1 MIPLLPKWYL
11 HGNRPTFYDG
21 DAVTML
27 ELASTL
33 HASMNSVIEEYNKLE
48 ESVNKSVSEFMAGE
62 VKNREEFEVGLRQE
76 FQDFIDIV
84 NLKCLTMQT
93 QIDEYKKYMVDNIQ
107 GITVRVVNDYISNG
121 GVQVGLN
128 YDETS
133 ENLSIVSVPV
143 DSDNNILYTAN
154 EEKIEI
160 I

>member
-1 MIPLLPKWYL
+1 MEVDYMIPLLPKWHL

-84 NLKCLTMQT
+84 NLKNEDMNHRIKNLETNVVKIT
-93 QIDEYKKYMVDNIQ
+93 TDIVSDAIRNNK
-107 GITVRVVNDYISNG
+107 ITVKENYDPETESLNLTITG
-121 GVQVGLN
+121 GV
-128 YDETS
+128 
-133 ENLSIVSVPV
+133 
-143 DSDNNILYTAN
+143 
-154 EEKIEI
+154 
-160 I
+160 

>member
-1 MIPLLPKWYL
+1 MIPLLPKWHL

-84 NLKCLTMQT
+84 NLKYTEMELILNNAVTNMEDIT
-93 QIDEYKKYMVDNIQ
+93 RDTVNEAIEAGRIKVGNTYDPETESLN
-107 GITVRVVNDYISNG
+107 ITVTG
-121 GVQVGLN
+121 GV
-128 YDETS
+128 
-133 ENLSIVSVPV
+133 
-143 DSDNNILYTAN
+143 
-154 EEKIEI
+154 
-160 I
+160 